1 VQSPTFEVLLY
12 NRIFSKKTGR
22 DQIMKRTLIFT
33 GIGIGFAF
41 ILLFVFNK
49 IVSKENSPD
58 TFATVKKG
66 EFEISVS
73 ATGELIAE
81 NSIDIN
87 GPDFSNRRF
96 VRSRSIRIQDLVP
109 EGTVVRKGDYIAT
122 LDRTDM
128 DNSLKDQLEQ
138 LQTLNTNL
146 EMKKLDT
153 AVVQSSLRDDIKN
166 QEFIISE
173 AAMTLRNSKYE
184 APPIIRQAEITLDKA
199 QRVLEQK
206 QRSYRLNVAQNKTDI
221 ANQELFISR
230 IERRVEDLKEVLAG
244 FTITAP
250 ERGMVIYKREWNG
263 TKRKVGSSINPFDRV
278 VATLPDLTSM
288 ISKTYV
294 NEIDESK
301 IKPGQ
306 KVNITIDAFPK
317 KSFTGSVLS
326 VANIGEILPNSN
338 DKVFEVQIKVNESD
352 PLLRPSMTT
361 GNKIVMKVVP
371 DAVYIP
377 TECVHAGLDSIP
389 FVYTKNRKKQVV
401 LLGQANEKNIIV
413 EKGLSPGTKVYLNT
427 PADIEKFKL
436 AGEELI
442 PVIKERIEARMA
454 EAEKHMTKVKKDI

>member
-1 VQSPTFEVLLY
+1 
-12 NRIFSKKTGR
+12 
-22 DQIMKRTLIFT
+22 MKRTLIFT

-41 ILLFVFNK
+41 IFLFVFNK
-49 IVSKENSPD
+49 IVSKKNSPD
-58 TFATVKKG
+58 SFATVKKG
-66 EFEISVS
+66 EFEIAIS
-73 ATGELIAE
+73 ATGELVAE

-96 VRSRSIRIQDLVP
+96 VRSRSIRIQDLIP

-122 LDRTDM
+122 LDRTEL

-138 LQTLNTNL
+138 LVTLYSNL

-153 AVVQSSLRDDIKN
+153 TVVQSSLRDDIKN
-166 QEFIISE
+166 QEFIVSE

-206 QRSYRLNVAQNKTDI
+206 RRSYNLNVAQNKTDI

-230 IERRVEDLKEVLAG
+230 IERRAQDLKEILAG

-250 ERGMVIYKREWNG
+250 DRGMVIYKREWNG
-263 TKRKVGSSINPFDRV
+263 SKRKVGSSINPFDRV

-306 KVNITIDAFPK
+306 KVHITIDAFPA
-317 KSFTGSVLS
+317 KSFTGSVLN
-326 VANIGEILPNSN
+326 VANIGEILSNSN

-361 GNKIVMKVVP
+361 GNKIVMKLVP
-371 DAVYIP
+371 DAVNIP
-377 TECVHAGLDSIP
+377 TECVHAGLDSVP
-389 FVYTKNRKKQVV
+389 YVYTKNRKKQIV

-413 EKGLSPGTKVYLNT
+413 ERGLSPGTKVYLNN
-427 PADIEKFKL
+427 PENIEKFKL

-442 PVIKERIEARMA
+442 PVIKARIEARMA
-454 EAEKHMTKVKKDI
+454 EAEKHTGKVRKDI